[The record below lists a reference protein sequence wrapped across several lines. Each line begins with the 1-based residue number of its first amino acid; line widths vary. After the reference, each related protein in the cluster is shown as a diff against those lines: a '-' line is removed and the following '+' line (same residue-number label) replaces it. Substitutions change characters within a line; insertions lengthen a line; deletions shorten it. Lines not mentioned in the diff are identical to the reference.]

1 MSHQCQNWDWVLL
14 DAKGK
19 IQTWEQA
26 QVAVLMDIRAEL
38 QSLNTMLRC
47 PRFQHI
53 PTTLA
58 RIDRRVAKRIRLTQG
73 ER

>member
-1 MSHQCQNWDWVLL
+1 MSHQCQNWNWALL

-38 QSLNTMLRC
+38 QSLNIMLRC
-47 PRFQHI
+47 PRFQDI